1 MKQSFRY
8 GKKFEVTVCKFDLD
22 AESRDGGRAF
32 AGGGARATRSQCL
45 GAALRRFLPLIAF
58 SLALAACT
66 RSGPS
71 KSTVNPL
78 DRLDTVRL
86 RPSNF
91 LHKTFTVKKYASFP
105 VEVPPHTV
113 IPRIHGTFESFVPRP
128 GDDDLSDDST
138 DVSFLLMN
146 TAQFAAYS
154 HGQGGGTALYTV
166 ESTHSHEVEFVLS
179 PTNDKAEK
187 YYVVFVNLPG
197 GPPVK
202 SVAADF
208 TLSFGY

>member
-1 MKQSFRY
+1 MER
-8 GKKFEVTVCKFDLD
+8 KFEVTVCKFDLD
-22 AESRDGGRAF
+22 AERTDGGRAF
-32 AGGGARATRSQCL
+32 AGGGAGATRDQCVR
-45 GAALRRFLPLIAF
+45 APLRRFLPLIAF
-58 SLALAACT
+58 SLALAACN

-78 DRLDTVRL
+78 DRVDTARL
-86 RPSNF
+86 KPSNF

-113 IPRIHGTFESFVPRP
+113 IPRIHGTFQSFVPRP

-154 HGQGGGTALYTV
+154 HGQGDGTALYTV

-179 PTNDKAEK
+179 PTKDNAEK

-197 GPPVK
+197 GPAVK

>member
-8 GKKFEVTVCKFDLD
+8 GKKFEVTVCKVDLD
-22 AESRDGGRAF
+22 ADSTNDCRVF
-32 AGGGARATRSQCL
+32 AGGDARATRDQYL
-45 GAALRRFLPLIAF
+45 GVSLRRFLPVIAL
-58 SLALAACT
+58 SLALAACN

-78 DRLDTVRL
+78 DRVDTVRL
-86 RPSNF
+86 KPTNF

-105 VEVPPHTV
+105 IEVPPHTV
-113 IPRIHGTFESFVPRP
+113 IPRIHGTFQSFVPRP

-179 PTNDKAEK
+179 PTKDNAEK

-197 GPPVK
+197 GLPVK
-202 SVAADF
+202 SVTADF

>member
-1 MKQSFRY
+1 
-8 GKKFEVTVCKFDLD
+8 
-22 AESRDGGRAF
+22 
-32 AGGGARATRSQCL
+32 
-45 GAALRRFLPLIAF
+45 
-58 SLALAACT
+58 
-66 RSGPS
+66 
-71 KSTVNPL
+71 
-78 DRLDTVRL
+78 VRL
-86 RPSNF
+86 KPSNF

-154 HGQGGGTALYTV
+154 HGQGGGT
-166 ESTHSHEVEFVLS
+166 
-179 PTNDKAEK
+179 EK

>member
-1 MKQSFRY
+1 MRQNFRFR
-8 GKKFEVTVCKFDLD
+8 KEFEVIVCKFDLD
-22 AESRDGGRAF
+22 VSNTVYWRLF
-32 AGGGARATRSQCL
+32 AGGGARATRNQYL
-45 GAALRRFLPLIAF
+45 GGALRRFLLIVF
-58 SLALAACT
+58 SLALAACN

-78 DRLDTVRL
+78 DRVDTVRL
-86 RPSNF
+86 KPSNF
-91 LHKTFTVKKYASFP
+91 LHKTFPVKKYASFP

-113 IPRIHGTFESFVPRP
+113 IPRIHGTFQSFVPRP
-128 GDDDLSDDST
+128 GDDGLSDDST

-179 PTNDKAEK
+179 PTKDNAEK

-202 SVAADF
+202 SVTADF